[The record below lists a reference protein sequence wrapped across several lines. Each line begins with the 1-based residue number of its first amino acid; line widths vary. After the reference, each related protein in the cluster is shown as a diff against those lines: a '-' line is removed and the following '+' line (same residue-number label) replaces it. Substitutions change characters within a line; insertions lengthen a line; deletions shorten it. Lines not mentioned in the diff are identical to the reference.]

1 MLFAA
6 ATLAF
11 VSAAA
16 AQTVQVVTVGGTSA
30 TPGFIFTPSTI
41 TAANGTVVSFQFTG
55 IPGNH
60 SVTQSSFTDP
70 CNPIQGGFDS
80 GNIFIN
86 TTQATTPTFNLT
98 ITNDSKP
105 IWFFCKQLKPMPHCG
120 QGMVGS
126 INAPATGNTF
136 DKFQASAKV
145 VGTATVGQGEGGL
158 VGVGASAS
166 ASVSSQ
172 AAITIFTGAPVASN
186 SAAAGG
192 NATGSGSGSSTA
204 TAPGGNGTGTGGAS
218 HTPGA
223 ATDVA
228 VSTFT
233 VFISAVLGAFFL

>member
-11 VSAAA
+11 ASVAA
-16 AQTVQVVTVGGTSA
+16 AQQVVTVGGTPGA
-30 TPGFIFTPSTI
+30 AGFIFSPSNF
-41 TAANGTVVSFQFTG
+41 TAKNGTVVTFQFTG

-60 SVTQSSFTDP
+60 SVTQSSFPTP
-70 CNPIQGGFDS
+70 CEPLAGGFDS

-105 IWFFCKQLKPMPHCG
+105 IWFFCKQLNPTPHCG

-126 INAPATGNTF
+126 INAPASGNTF
-136 DKFQASAKV
+136 DKFLSAAKA
-145 VGTATVGQGEGGL
+145 VGTATASVGQGQGGL

-166 ASVSSQ
+166 ASVASQ
-172 AAITIFTGAPVASN
+172 PAITIFTGAPVPTN
-186 SAAAGG
+186 SAATNGSG
-192 NATGSGSGSSTA
+192 SGSGSGSSTA
-204 TAPGGNGTGTGGAS
+204 TAPGGSGTGGAS
-218 HTPGA
+218 QTPGA

-233 VFISAVLGAFFL
+233 VFISAILGAFFL